1 MAQINRKQFFQ
12 NLALETLDDKQLP
25 VYPYKDPSNKE
36 LPNSLRKTTTGISE
50 YKGPW
55 GEEQIKHLCR
65 RTLFGVTKADI
76 DFFKTKTMLQS
87 VDAILNISTTDPS
100 PPLNHYSGNANQAD
114 ADVPLGQT
122 WVNAVDNPNLNGSR
136 RNSFKAWWLSLLVNQ
151 DRTIKEK
158 MNLFW
163 HNHFATET
171 NVVQSSRTVYNH
183 HKLLRQNCLGNFK
196 TLNRLIAT
204 DPAMLIYLNG
214 EQNTKTAPDEN
225 YGRELQE
232 LFTVGKDLPIYY
244 TEDDVKA
251 AARVMTGWRN
261 SRTTYSSYFDSTRH
275 DTTNKQFSSFYNNT
289 VILGKTGTNGATE
302 VDDLM
307 TMIFNHNEVA
317 KHIARSVYR
326 FFVYYNIDESVE
338 TNIITPLATIFR
350 NSNYNIKTLMDALLK
365 SEHFYDSLNMG
376 CVIKPPMDHLVGLAR
391 TFNLQ
396 FPDSTNIATQ
406 YSHYLYTQQVGI
418 LLGQDIGDTPNVAGW
433 PAYYQSPQYYELW
446 INSDSLPKRNQI
458 CDLLVYTGYNRS
470 GFKLILDPIA
480 FVSQFTS
487 PEDPNLLINQITS
500 LLFPI
505 DLSNTSKTQI
515 KTAFLLSGQSS
526 DYYWSD
532 VWDEYIAAPT
542 NNTKKQAVYT
552 RLQGMFK
559 YLFGLAEFQLI

>member
-1 MAQINRKQFFQ
+1 
-12 NLALETLDDKQLP
+12 
-25 VYPYKDPSNKE
+25 
-36 LPNSLRKTTTGISE
+36 
-50 YKGPW
+50 
-55 GEEQIKHLCR
+55 
-65 RTLFGVTKADI
+65 
-76 DFFKTKTMLQS
+76 
-87 VDAILNISTTDPS
+87 
-100 PPLNHYSGNANQAD
+100 
-114 ADVPLGQT
+114 
-122 WVNAVDNPNLNGSR
+122 
-136 RNSFKAWWLSLLVNQ
+136 
-151 DRTIKEK
+151 

-171 NVVQSSRTVYNH
+171 NVVQSSRIVYNH